1 MTHIPPQYMPHG
13 IYIPSSTT
21 TTSNGIYIPPNTV
34 STTVTPNSEVNS
46 SYWNDLIY
54 SISNERPRTPFS
66 PGDTKDQFGIS
77 FQLVENGDVYL
88 MYFSSGVGKTVIA
101 KREGDRL
108 VGSEDYGDYE
118 EIVKQFKSWE
128 LQLID
133 LNTLLRMLLT

>member
-1 MTHIPPQYMPHG
+1 MTYTPPQY
-13 IYIPSSTT
+13 IPYTTPSTT
-21 TTSNGIYIPPNTV
+21 TTNSIYIPPNPV
-34 STTVTPNSEVNS
+34 TTTITPNSEVNS
-46 SYWNDLIY
+46 SYWTDLIY
-54 SISNERPRTPFS
+54 SISNERPRAPFS

-88 MYFSSGVGKTVIA
+88 MYFSPGFGKTVIA

-133 LNTLLRMLLT
+133 LNTLIRMLLT